1 MLSVSM
7 LKDAAMKVRAVWHT
21 PWFLGVV
28 LLVVGS
34 LGLLRQLIRLLMI
47 IPVEVWISL
56 MMIFGG
62 VMLVGVE
69 AAKELYANQR
79 FHTLPRE
86 MMRRSMQMGQ
96 RLSLLAYDV
105 VDSCEEVKIVLSG
118 VSPLAANVL
127 CSSSALEAFCVV
139 ANEVRRLLGYK
150 DDDEEPD
157 DRLATAVGWL
167 QRPQLMLGFEDQLRC
182 CALARQA
189 TQGDAP
195 KAVCSDVSQSFS
207 AAQRSW
213 ELCRGMAKAEASA
226 ALLQELADKDPSFRK
241 VVPPAAPEAVP
252 EKPLNDFVQVFCEL
266 LEFRLP
272 SDLDLRALKLRKRA
286 FWASLLAV
294 LYAVGW
300 RHGVRRKPLT
310 LLRAVTNVGVAS
322 LFTYLAILNLGL
334 PAPIYARLHTRL
346 SAWLRRAGI
355 GSHAGIPGAAGRLLR
370 WLLQLLLPP
379 LRRPLMITIP
389 GPP

>member
-1 MLSVSM
+1 MLSVTT
-7 LKDAAMKVRAVWHT
+7 LKNSAMKVRAVWHT

-96 RLSLLAYDV
+96 RLSILAYDV
-105 VDSCEEVKIVLSG
+105 VDSREEVKIVLSG
-118 VSPLAANVL
+118 VSPLLAEVL

-150 DDDEEPD
+150 DDDEETD

-189 TQGDAP
+189 TKGDAP
-195 KAVCSDVSQSFS
+195 KATVPESEQSFS
-207 AAQRSW
+207 AAQQRSW
-213 ELCRGMAKAEASA
+213 EMCRGMAKAEASE
-226 ALLQELADKDPSFRK
+226 ALLQELADKDPTFRK

-266 LEFRLP
+266 FEFRLP
-272 SDLDLRALKLRKRA
+272 SDLDARALKLRKRA
-286 FWASLLAV
+286 FWASLAV
-294 LYAVGW
+294 VFYAVVW
-300 RHGVRRKPLT
+300 RHWVRRKPLT
-310 LLRAVTNVGVAS
+310 IVRAVTNAGVS
-322 LFTYLAILNLGL
+322 TLSTYLAILNLGL
-334 PAPIYARLHTRL
+334 PAPIYARLHARL
-346 SAWLRRAGI
+346 PAWLRSTAG
-355 GSHAGIPGAAGRLLR
+355 SNALPGAAGRLLR

-379 LRRPLMITIP
+379 LRRPLMITAGAP
-389 GPP
+389 